1 MWLCHKRR
9 YSKMT
14 FMITSLFCIRLKFS
28 LSYHRD
34 STELSLSFTG
44 PSPLWRAL
52 AAWPCYQSKVV
63 ATMPL
68 CPWHGTEPTNIHFR
82 KRSVFLHMILI
93 DLRMHHEFCRVN
105 IIDRSWRTWQTNR
118 MTSTLPYIERSNSSC
133 FQVQPVICC
142 NLLVFLFNK
151 SRCVSKTPLKMMD
164 HLLGVLNSNWLIPP
178 WPIYLL
184 LH

>member
-1 MWLCHKRR
+1 MCWERLDCFFVDWRLTPNSTLAYNWEDLCISLRNQQGGMWLCHKRR

-44 PSPLWRAL
+44 PSLLWRAL

-82 KRSVFLHMILI
+82 KRSVFLHMI
-93 DLRMHHEFCRVN
+93 HHRFANAPRILSCKYNWSKSKNMTNEQNDIHVTLY
-105 IIDRSWRTWQTNR
+105 RTVK
-118 MTSTLPYIERSNSSC
+118 
-133 FQVQPVICC
+133 F
-142 NLLVFLFNK
+142 LVFPSPTGYML
-151 SRCVSKTPLKMMD
+151 
-164 HLLGVLNSNWLIPP
+164 
-178 WPIYLL
+178 
-184 LH
+184 